1 MKILILFPHF
11 ISPGGAAKTLLKY
24 AKELQLKGHQIEI
37 VCAKISKEFLEE
49 NSELTI
55 RELHIPVSSSFL
67 YWLLFPFWQIKVNRI
82 LKNYKDHVL
91 YPHVLPSNWW
101 AWIFKLTHK
110 DRKIVWHC
118 HEPSA
123 FIHSDTWINAI
134 HNPVM
139 RIGAKLANP
148 ILKRLDLYLEKKNDL
163 VYCNSMFVMNQYE
176 KVYHRKANALIYP
189 PIIIKDITPNPY
201 RKKQIL
207 SVSRLTKFKQL
218 DILIDVFFLIS
229 HKYPNYKL
237 VIIGEGEETENLK
250 KKILDHKMEHHIQL
264 IGKVSNTT
272 LEEYF
277 LSSKATV
284 MCSEN
289 EPFGLVPVES
299 MMYGTPVIAHNSGG
313 PKETIAH
320 NETGF
325 LFNNKIELKTYLE
338 AIISLD
344 EKHYHNMQDNCT
356 NLVKKYDLAEA
367 IANLEKL
374 FNKAQ

>member
-49 NSELTI
+49 NSELTF

-82 LKNYKDHVL
+82 LKKYKDHVL
-91 YPHVLPSNWW
+91 YAHVLPSNWW

-123 FIHSDTWINAI
+123 FIHSNTWINAI

-207 SVSRLTKFKQL
+207 SVSRLTKFKQV
-218 DILIDVFFLIS
+218 DVLIDVFFLIS
-229 HKYPNYKL
+229 HKYPNHKL

-250 KKILDHKMEHHIQL
+250 KKILGHKMEHNIQL
-264 IGKVSNTT
+264 IGKVSNTV

-313 PKETIAH
+313 PKETIL
-320 NETGF
+320 NGKTGF
-325 LFNNKIELKTYLE
+325 LFNTKNELKESLE
-338 AIISLD
+338 RILSISDEDYFKIQINCLEHVRIFNLSESINKLD
-344 EKHYHNMQDNCT
+344 
-356 NLVKKYDLAEA
+356 
-367 IANLEKL
+367 KL
-374 FNKAQ
+374 FRI